1 MERRIL
7 YVCDMKKDCCN
18 SPTCGRN
25 WPDGCFHTTD
35 IKHARN
41 FENICY
47 SDELGETVNIYSE
60 MPDGVPENIRNTYK
74 DLKETYENHKEDC
87 ERIINDA
94 NAKGA
99 EE

>member
-1 MERRIL
+1 
-7 YVCDMKKDCCN
+7 MKKECCN

-25 WPDGCFHTTD
+25 WPHGCFHTTD

-41 FENICY
+41 FDNFSYGDDI
-47 SDELGETVNIYSE
+47 GETVNVYSE
-60 MPDGVPENIRNTYK
+60 RPAGIPENIRNIFRN
-74 DLKETYENHKEDC
+74 LKEKYEKQKEKC
-87 ERIINDA
+87 ERIRNDA